1 MNFPASPKDD
11 AKMKAAFEMNLDVGN
26 SSPTE
31 NEEMKRSSSD
41 AKHFFKMLVSPKFGR
56 KTLSSP
62 TSQTLSEN
70 KFGTEEKSFSPPP
83 PSTPRLQK
91 TLLGSPRLH
100 RAIFGTPKDKRKN
113 KIHLK
118 EGGVD
123 GKLLPSNSLQLPT
136 GIGDESLGPSSSVD
150 CGNESISSH
159 SSLSSDL
166 SPQSCSPISRLHQRP
181 APLVNAQFQSSSSPI
196 ASFTTSNNEENS
208 GSCPGTPKTPL
219 LKPAMGVSMIGKQ
232 RRTPLTGD
240 SPYSAGQCTPLS
252 PQPSGGD
259 TTRDSRTLRSVTS
272 TSSATHFTYTV
283 SARELPLESAACSS
297 CELEYPPVF
306 EPGTYSLSEKKIE
319 INSVAAVFDS
329 GRKSLSSLS
338 MSSTGPPPPVPAPR
352 TKFLTSPSNSRLA
365 SQGSSPSTESS
376 TSITSLGCK
385 QSRVQVFME
394 DSSSSNA

>member
-11 AKMKAAFEMNLDVGN
+11 SKMKAAFEMNLDVGN

-31 NEEMKRSSSD
+31 NEEMKRTHSD

-62 TSQTLSEN
+62 STQTPPEN
-70 KFGTEEKSFSPPP
+70 KFNAADTSVSPPP
-83 PSTPRLQK
+83 PSTPRMQK

-118 EGGVD
+118 EGSVD
-123 GKLLPSNSLQLPT
+123 GKLLQSNSLQLPT
-136 GIGDESLGPSSSVD
+136 GIGDESVLGPPSSID

-166 SPQSCSPISRLHQRP
+166 SPHSYSPNSRLHQRP
-181 APLVNAQFQSSSSPI
+181 APLVNAQPRLSSSPI
-196 ASFTTSNNEENS
+196 ASFTTSNNEESS

-240 SPYSAGQCTPLS
+240 SPYSGQCTPLS

-259 TTRDSRTLRSVTS
+259 TLRDSRTLRSTTS

-283 SARELPLESAACSS
+283 SARESPMESATYSS
-297 CELEYPPVF
+297 GELEYPPVF

-319 INSVAAVFDS
+319 INAAAAVSDS

-338 MSSTGPPPPVPAPR
+338 MSLTGAPPPVPAPR
-352 TKFLTSPSNSRLA
+352 TKFLTSPSNSRLS
-365 SQGSSPSTESS
+365 SQGSSPSIESAA
-376 TSITSLGCK
+376 SITSPLGFK
-385 QSRVQVFME
+385 QSRVKVFME
-394 DSSSSNA
+394 DSSSNA